1 MGQTIVLQSLG
12 NRARTVIGVAGDI
25 RHVGLDTQ
33 PRFAVYYPT
42 TEVIAGSM
50 HVAWRSTDNPEVY
63 VTSVRELAGRID
75 PTAIVDRFR
84 SMDAVLAESVAP
96 RRFNMQLIGSFAMI
110 ALLLASVGLFGVTA
124 FLVSQR
130 TREIGVRLALGATRA
145 QIAYLVVRHGLTVAL
160 LGAAIGVGSAS
171 WLSGIMGR
179 LLFAVSTTDTL
190 TFIAVPGVVVL
201 VTVAACYVPARR
213 AANVSPVTALRG
225 P

>member
-12 NRARTVIGVAGDI
+12 NRARTVIGVAGDV

-33 PRFAVYYPT
+33 PRFAVYYST

-50 HVAWRSTDNPEVY
+50 QVAWRSTDNPEVY
-63 VTSVRELAGRID
+63 VASVRELAGRID
-75 PTAIVDRFR
+75 PTAIVDNFR

-145 QIAYLVVRHGLTVAL
+145 QIAYLVVGHGLTVAL
-160 LGAAIGVGSAS
+160 IGAAIGVGGAS
-171 WLSGIMGR
+171 WLSGIMGT

-190 TFIAVPGVVVL
+190 TFIAVPALVVI